1 MTNRDNVLWQQCWRD
16 RQTNFHQA
24 SVNSLLAKCWAWL
37 ELGKGSRV
45 FVPLCGMSLDMIW
58 LAEQE
63 HEVIGVELSP
73 IAVRTFF
80 RENHLE
86 AVRTRHGQ
94 FDLWQHGKLSILC
107 GDYFSL
113 TKDDLGHIDA
123 VYDRASLTALA
134 EGIRG
139 HYVAQLR
146 LLVPDACKILLLTI
160 EDADAWETSDQVLAA
175 ADEIS
180 ALYSNDFEVALMHVE
195 SICETNPES
204 SDQASL
210 RTTHKVYRLSP
221 KSGSRR
227 KNPLPSGG
235 LT

>member
-16 RQTNFHQA
+16 RQTDFHQA
-24 SVNSLLAKCWAWL
+24 SVNSLLRKCWPWL
-37 ELGKGSRV
+37 ELGEGSRV

-58 LAEQE
+58 LADQG

-86 AVRTRHGQ
+86 AVRTRNGT
-94 FDLWQHGKLSILC
+94 FDCWQSGKLSILC
-107 GDYFSL
+107 GDFFAL
-113 TKDDLGHIDA
+113 TKEDLGHIDA
-123 VYDRASLTALA
+123 VYDRAALTALA

-146 LLVPDACKILLLTI
+146 LLVPDACEILLLTV
-160 EDADAWETSDQVLAA
+160 EDAEAWETTDQALAA

-195 SICETNPES
+195 GVCEPAP
-204 SDQASL
+204 DFAGQASL
-210 RTTHKVYRLSP
+210 RTTHKAYRLYPDSVA
-221 KSGSRR
+221 
-227 KNPLPSGG
+227 
-235 LT
+235 T